1 VNAALVTAYGNADVL
16 EVRDV
21 PEPRPGKG
29 ELKIRLAAASIN
41 QFDIK
46 VRSGRVKAWFPVQ
59 FPFVLG
65 FDGSGEVV
73 EVGPDTSTFK
83 VGDLVFGLIPHSHA
97 QFAVAAAT
105 ALGAVPQGLGLVEA
119 ASLPII
125 GLTGAQLIEEGVAP
139 KKGDTV
145 LVTGALGSVGRAAVY
160 AAQALGARVIGGVRG
175 RQVADAKKLGVESV
189 VALDDV
195 GAVGRLGPLA
205 AVADTVGG
213 DAVIGLVARL
223 RPGGIWASVVGGP
236 DGAKELGIKVHDI
249 QTRPDATRLSAL
261 AKALSVGELVIPIA
275 QRLALGRIR
284 DAHRAVEEGTPGKV
298 LVLP

>member
-1 VNAALVTAYGNADVL
+1 MNAALVTAYGTVDVL

-46 VRSGRVKAWFPVQ
+46 VRAGRVKAWFPVQ
-59 FPFVLG
+59 FPWVPG
-65 FDGSGEVV
+65 FDGSGVVV
-73 EVGPDTSTFK
+73 EVGLGTSTFK

-97 QFAVAAAT
+97 QFGVAAAT
-105 ALGAVPQGLGLVEA
+105 GLAAVPQGLGLVEA
-119 ASLPII
+119 ASLPIV
-125 GLTGAQLIEEGVAP
+125 GLTGVQLIEEGVAP

-175 RQVADAKKLGVESV
+175 RQLADAKKLGVDGV
-189 VALDDV
+189 VALDDLA
-195 GAVGRLGPLA
+195 AVGRLGPLD

-213 DAVIGLVARL
+213 DAVIGLVPRL

-236 DGAKELGIKVHDI
+236 DGAKERGIKVHDI

-261 AKALSVGELVIPIA
+261 AKALSAGELVIPIT
-275 QRLALGRIR
+275 QRFALGQVR
-284 DAHRAVEEGTPGKV
+284 DAHRAVEQGASGKV
-298 LVLP
+298 LVLL

>member
-1 VNAALVTAYGNADVL
+1 VNAALITAYGTVDVL

-59 FPFVLG
+59 FPLVLG
-65 FDGSGEVV
+65 FDGSGVVV

-83 VGDLVFGLIPHSHA
+83 VGDLVFGLIRHSHA
-97 QFAVAAAT
+97 QFGVAAAT
-105 ALGAVPQGLGLVEA
+105 GLGAVPQGLGLVEA
-119 ASLPII
+119 ASLPIV
-125 GLTGAQLIEEGVAP
+125 GLTGVQLIEDGVAP

-175 RQVADAKKLGVESV
+175 RQLADAKKLGVDDV
-189 VALDDV
+189 VALDDLV
-195 GAVGRLGPLA
+195 AVGRLGPFD

-213 DAVIGLVARL
+213 DAVIGLVPRL
-223 RPGGIWASVVGGP
+223 KPGGIWASVVGGP
-236 DGAKELGIKVHDI
+236 DGAKERGIKVHDI
-249 QTRPDATRLSAL
+249 QTRPDATRLSTL

-275 QRLALGRIR
+275 QRLALGQIR
-284 DAHRAVEEGTPGKV
+284 DAHRAVEQGAPGKV
-298 LVLP
+298 LVLL